1 MKTIILNGSPR
12 KSWNTA
18 QLLQKARRG
27 AVDAGQAVEY
37 FDLYDLNFTG
47 CRSCLACKR
56 KDIPDPCKCYWQDGL
71 TSLLEQVRKA
81 DRLILGSPIYYGEPT
96 GVLRCFLE
104 RLVFP
109 VMSYNDYSSIY
120 PGHTD
125 VDIFL
130 TMNVG
135 SEQYR
140 QQYEAKFQDYFQPL
154 HFLNGVTRIIP
165 VCDTLQAEDYGRYNM
180 AGFSE
185 AHKKMMRETQFPADL
200 TQAYQIGAGSL

>member
-1 MKTIILNGSPR
+1 M
-12 KSWNTA
+12 
-18 QLLQKARRG
+18 
-27 AVDAGQAVEY
+27 DAGQAVEY

-56 KDIPDPCKCYWQDGL
+56 KDTPDPCRCYWQDDL

-109 VMSYNDYSSIY
+109 AMSYNDYSSIY
-120 PGHTD
+120 TGHTD